1 MDTGRRS
8 LDWPRSSARSPEDSP
23 SRATTR
29 AAAGMTF
36 EVYKDAKGE
45 FRWRLKA
52 SNGQIVATG
61 GQGYSAKADCKHAI
75 ESIMKNAAT
84 ATIVDDTAKA

>member
-1 MDTGRRS
+1 MKTGRREMMG
-8 LDWPRSSARSPEDSP
+8 LALGAVAGGLAVGSSAE
-23 SRATTR
+23 

-36 EVYKDAKGE
+36 EVYKDAKEE

-52 SNGQIVATG
+52 TNGQIIATG

-75 ESIMKNAAT
+75 ESIQKGAASAKVEDMT
-84 ATIVDDTAKA
+84 ARA

>member
-1 MDTGRRS
+1 MG
-8 LDWPRSSARSPEDSP
+8 LVVGAIASALTV
-23 SRATTR
+23 TTTSR
-29 AAAGMTF
+29 AAAGMAF
-36 EVYKDAKGE
+36 EIYKDAKGE

-75 ESIMKNAAT
+75 ESIQKNAAT
-84 ATIVDDTAKA
+84 ATVEDSTAKA

>member
-1 MDTGRRS
+1 MTTGRRRWFG
-8 LDWPRSSARSPEDSP
+8 LTLGAI
-23 SRATTR
+23 AGGLTFGTTVR

-36 EVYKDAKGE
+36 EMYKDAKNE

-52 SNGQIVATG
+52 SNGQIIATG
-61 GQGYSAKADCKHAI
+61 GQGYGAKADCKHAI

-84 ATIVDDTAKA
+84 ATIVDDTGKA

>member
-1 MDTGRRS
+1 MGLALGAVAGGLAST
-8 LDWPRSSARSPEDSP
+8 SA
-23 SRATTR
+23 R

-36 EVYKDAKGE
+36 EIYKDAKGE

-75 ESIMKNAAT
+75 ESIQKNAAT
-84 ATIVDDTAKA
+84 AMIDDTTKA

>member
-1 MDTGRRS
+1 MTMNRRRMAG
-8 LDWPRSSARSPEDSP
+8 LALV
-23 SRATTR
+23 
-29 AAAGMTF
+29 AAAGGAFLSTDAAQAAATMTF

-52 SNGQIVATG
+52 TNGQIIATG

-75 ESIMKNAAT
+75 ESIQKHAAAAT
-84 ATIVDDTAKA
+84 IEDMTAKA

>member
-1 MDTGRRS
+1 
-8 LDWPRSSARSPEDSP
+8 
-23 SRATTR
+23 
-29 AAAGMTF
+29 MTF
-36 EVYKDAKGE
+36 ELYKDAKGE

>member
-1 MDTGRRS
+1 MNTGRRHWMG
-8 LDWPRSSARSPEDSP
+8 LFLGAI
-23 SRATTR
+23 AGGLALTTTTR

-36 EVYKDAKGE
+36 EIYKDAKGE

-52 SNGQIVATG
+52 TNGQIIATG

-75 ESIMKNAAT
+75 ESIQKNAAT
-84 ATIVDDTAKA
+84 ATIEDATAKA

>member
-1 MDTGRRS
+1 MGLALGAVAGGLAST
-8 LDWPRSSARSPEDSP
+8 PA
-23 SRATTR
+23 R

-36 EVYKDAKGE
+36 EIYKDAKGE

-61 GQGYSAKADCKHAI
+61 GQGYAAKADCKHAI
-75 ESIMKNAAT
+75 ESIQKNAAA
-84 ATIVDDTAKA
+84 ATIDDTTKA